1 MFPFSHLVRLCKADG
16 APRVLRIKAQA
27 CQRMVLHGFLRVWD
41 PLGYTPEE
49 KEHVWEELLSNI
61 SLLMLIRT
69 ETNDRLLVSCTK
81 PAWRRETIRC
91 FNSTAAHQKQSF
103 RHQELC
109 DMNARN
115 RSSVLEALM
124 LLPPG
129 QKGDSTAVTGPIH
142 CIRGR
147 ITLPLCTCA

>member
-1 MFPFSHLVRLCKADG
+1 MTVPVNHSQLVPGSTGKDTKGNECNSSKNSVWTPGVGEGQCMFPFSHLVRLCKADG

-27 CQRMVLHGFLRVWD
+27 CQRMALHGFLRVWD

-91 FNSTAAHQKQSF
+91 FNSTAAHQK
-103 RHQELC
+103 
-109 DMNARN
+109 
-115 RSSVLEALM
+115 
-124 LLPPG
+124 
-129 QKGDSTAVTGPIH
+129 
-142 CIRGR
+142 
-147 ITLPLCTCA
+147 